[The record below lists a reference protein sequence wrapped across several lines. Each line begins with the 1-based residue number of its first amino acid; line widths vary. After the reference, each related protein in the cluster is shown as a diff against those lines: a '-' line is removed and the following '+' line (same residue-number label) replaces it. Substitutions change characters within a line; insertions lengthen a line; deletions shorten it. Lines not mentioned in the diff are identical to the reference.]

1 MDTSNQLGLFAWK
14 AREGVEDEPASQ
26 ANGVRFNDPDP
37 RSILLNGVR
46 LDEHLMHPGEKSA
59 LKVRQLLQEQSW
71 LEFEEAY
78 RPGGRCPYAPRAMTG
93 LILYGIMRG
102 ITSLRDL
109 EHFARVDLGCMWVS
123 GGILP
128 DHAC

>member
-1 MDTSNQLGLFAWK
+1 M
-14 AREGVEDEPASQ
+14 EDEPASQ
-26 ANGVRFNDPDP
+26 ANGDRFNDPDP

-78 RPGGRCPYAPRAMTG
+78 RPGGR
-93 LILYGIMRG
+93 
-102 ITSLRDL
+102 
-109 EHFARVDLGCMWVS
+109 
-123 GGILP
+123 
-128 DHAC
+128 